1 MRNSMLNQLL
11 EADRVPLDT
20 GFGNMQPAQDALGP
34 WEIPAQC
41 TLEGV
46 ELLQMGRYGPIC
58 MGQLKQDTTSTAV
71 VIKIL
76 KGTQHKSIMKMCPLR
91 IYHTIT
97 NVGYVFLFQMGQIN
111 RRLQNLWIFAF
122 ST

>member
-1 MRNSMLNQLL
+1 M
-11 EADRVPLDT
+11 DT
-20 GFGNMQPAQDALGP
+20 GFGNMQPAQDALDP

-58 MGQLKQDTTSTAV
+58 MGQLKQDSISTAV
-71 VIKIL
+71 VIKTL
-76 KGTQHKSIMKMCPLR
+76 KGTQHKSIMKRCLLR
-91 IYHTIT
+91 IYHKIT
-97 NVGYVFLFQMGQIN
+97 NVGYIFLFQMGQIN
-111 RRLQNLWIFAF
+111 RRLLNLWILSF

>member
-11 EADRVPLDT
+11 EGDTIPLDT
-20 GFGNMQPAQDALGP
+20 GFGNIRSAQDALDP

-58 MGQLKQDTTSTAV
+58 MGQLKQDSISTAV
-71 VIKIL
+71 VIKTL
-76 KGTQHKSIMKMCPLR
+76 KGTQHKSIMKRCLLR
-91 IYHTIT
+91 IYHKIT
-97 NVGYVFLFQMGQIN
+97 NVGYIFLFQMGQIN
-111 RRLQNLWIFAF
+111 RRLLNLWILSF